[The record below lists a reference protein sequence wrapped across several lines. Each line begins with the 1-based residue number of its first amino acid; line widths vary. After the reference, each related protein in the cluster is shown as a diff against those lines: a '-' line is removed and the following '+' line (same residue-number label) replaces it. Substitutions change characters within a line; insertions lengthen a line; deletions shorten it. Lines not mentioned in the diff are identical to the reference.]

1 MYSQIEDAPEGKRL
15 SSSSSFDIPC
25 YNIFMSSE
33 FGKFL
38 IVVGIALVLVGLVV
52 FFRVQI
58 PYYDLHTREY
68 CFNVCILYFSAI
80 MSHAE

>member
-38 IVVGIALVLVGLVV
+38 IVVGIALGLVG
-52 FFRVQI
+52 
-58 PYYDLHTREY
+58 
-68 CFNVCILYFSAI
+68 
-80 MSHAE
+80 